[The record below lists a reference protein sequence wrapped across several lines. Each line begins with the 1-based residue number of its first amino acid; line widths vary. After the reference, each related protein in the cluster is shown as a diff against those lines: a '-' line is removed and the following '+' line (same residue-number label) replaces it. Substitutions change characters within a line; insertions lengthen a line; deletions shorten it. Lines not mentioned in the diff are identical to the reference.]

1 MTMLEIVVVLIIIA
15 GLMYLGAMA
24 ASRLTRSRL
33 NDDTTSLASVIRRSG
48 QLAAE
53 TGLLHRVVL
62 DLDAGT
68 YRVEVC
74 EGGPASI
81 AKNPE
86 QADQVLSVDQKR
98 TALEDAQRRL
108 QSVPQNMLPQGDE
121 ESGQDMALALANQL
135 GARRTCS
142 LAAAESGKF
151 DNKDLM
157 LTISPGVKIRSVWV
171 QHLEEP
177 VSSGL
182 VALHFF
188 PVGSAEKA
196 IVELGDDDDAFSIL
210 IHGLTGRVEVRDSPV
225 DRPEDFF
232 LRDVNGDAVPE
243 S

>member
-1 MTMLEIVVVLIIIA
+1 MLEIIVVLIIVA

-24 ASRLTRSRL
+24 ASRLSRSRL
-33 NDDTTSLASVIRRSG
+33 NDDTTSLASVVRRSG

-74 EGGPASI
+74 EGGPAAI
-81 AKNPE
+81 EKDPK
-86 QADQVLSVDQKR
+86 DQDRDMSVDQKR
-98 TALEDAQRRL
+98 LALEDAQRRL

-121 ESGQDMALALANQL
+121 QSGQDMALALAGQL
-135 GARRTCS
+135 AARRTCM
-142 LAAAESGKF
+142 LAQAESGKF

-157 LTISPGVKIRSVWV
+157 LTMSAGVKIRSVWV
-171 QHLEEP
+171 QHLEDP

-196 IVELGDDDDAFSIL
+196 IVELSDDDESFSIL

-225 DRPEDFF
+225 ARPEDFF
-232 LRDVNGDAVPE
+232 LRDINGDAVPE